1 MLQHDSLWINATLT
15 VISEP
20 GLPDKIEN
28 AVIGC
33 KDGRISHIS
42 TMGELTDVPEK
53 LAHQVQDAEGRCI
66 TPGLIDCHTHLVFG
80 GNRSGE
86 YEMRLQGHS
95 YEEIARS
102 GGGIM
107 STVQQTRESMEEQL
121 LEAAEQRLWHLIKDG
136 VTTAE
141 IKSGY
146 GLTLEDEAK
155 MLRVIRRLGEVSPVE
170 TLATFLGAH
179 ALPPEFVDNRSAY
192 IDRVCHDMLP
202 KLHEQGLVDAVD
214 AFCENIAFST
224 AEVEKVFATAAT
236 LNLPVK
242 LHAEQLSNSGGA
254 QLAAAY
260 NAMSADHLEYLDED
274 GVAAMATSGTVAVLL
289 PGAFYMLA
297 ETQKPPVKLLRQ
309 YGVPMAL
316 ATDANPGSSPV
327 LSARLMMVMGC
338 QAFGLTPDEALH
350 GVTINAAKALRL
362 QHSHGSLQLGK
373 VADLVV
379 WDAQQ
384 PAELAYWLGGNL
396 AKSVFKAGRQI
407 V

>member
-20 GLPDKIEN
+20 GLSNTVEN

-42 TMGELTDVPEK
+42 TMGELTDTPEN
-53 LAHQVQDAEGRCI
+53 LAQKVHDMDGRCI

-86 YEMRLQGHS
+86 YEMRLQGRS

-121 LEAAEQRLWHLIKDG
+121 FKDAEQRLWHLIKDG

-155 MLRVIRRLGEVSPVE
+155 MLRVIRRLGESSPVE
-170 TLATFLGAH
+170 TMATFLGAH
-179 ALPPEFVDNRSAY
+179 ALPAEFADNRSAY
-192 IDRVCHDMLP
+192 IHRVCNDMLP
-202 KLHEQGLVDAVD
+202 QLHQQGLVDAVD
-214 AFCENIAFST
+214 AFCENIAFSV
-224 AEVEKVFATAAT
+224 AEVEKVFAAAAA
-236 LNLPVK
+236 LKLPVK

-260 NAMSADHLEYLDED
+260 NAMSADHLEYLDEY
-274 GVAAMATSGTVAVLL
+274 GVAAMAASGTVAVLL

-338 QAFGLTPDEALH
+338 QAFGLTPDESLH

-379 WDAQQ
+379 WDVQQ

>member
-1 MLQHDSLWINATLT
+1 MLQHDCLWVNANLT
-15 VISEP
+15 IVSEP
-20 GLPDKIEN
+20 GLPETLKN

-33 KDGRISHIS
+33 KDGRISLIS

-53 LAHQVQDAEGRCI
+53 LAHKVEDAEGRCI

-86 YEMRLQGHS
+86 YEMRLQGRS

-121 LEAAEQRLWHLIKDG
+121 FEAAEQRLWHLIKDG

-179 ALPPEFVDNRSAY
+179 TLPREFVDNRSAY
-192 IDRVCHDMLP
+192 IDSVCHDMLP
-202 KLHEQGLVDAVD
+202 NLHEQGLVDAVD

-224 AEVEKVFATAAT
+224 AEVEKVFATAAK

-274 GVAAMATSGTVAVLL
+274 GVAAMAASGTVAVLL

-338 QAFGLTPDEALH
+338 QAFGLTPEEALH
-350 GVTINAAKALRL
+350 AVTINAAKALRL

-396 AKSVFKAGRQI
+396 ATSGFKAGGQI

>member
-20 GLPDKIEN
+20 GLPNTVEN

-42 TMGELTDVPEK
+42 TMGELTDTPEN
-53 LAHQVQDAEGRCI
+53 LAQKVHDIDGRCI

-86 YEMRLQGHS
+86 YEMRLQGRS

-121 LEAAEQRLWHLIKDG
+121 FKAAEQRLWHLIKDG

-155 MLRVIRRLGEVSPVE
+155 MLRVIRRLGESSAVE
-170 TLATFLGAH
+170 IMATFLGAH
-179 ALPPEFVDNRSAY
+179 ALPTEFVDNRSAY
-192 IDRVCHDMLP
+192 IHRVCNDMLP
-202 KLHEQGLVDAVD
+202 QLHQQGLVDAVD
-214 AFCENIAFST
+214 AFCENIAFSV
-224 AEVEKVFATAAT
+224 AEVERVFAAAAA
-236 LNLPVK
+236 LKLPVK

-260 NAMSADHLEYLDED
+260 NAMSADHLDYLDED
-274 GVAAMATSGTVAVLL
+274 GVAAMAASDTVAVLL

-309 YGVPMAL
+309 YRVPMAL

-338 QAFGLTPDEALH
+338 QAFDLTPDEALH

-373 VADLVV
+373 IADLVV
-379 WDAQQ
+379 WDVQQ

>member
-20 GLPDKIEN
+20 GLPNTVEN

-42 TMGELTDVPEK
+42 TIGELTDTPEN
-53 LAHQVQDAEGRCI
+53 LAQKVHDMDGRCI

-86 YEMRLQGHS
+86 HEMRLQGRS

-121 LEAAEQRLWHLIKDG
+121 FKAAEQRLWHLIKDG

-155 MLRVIRRLGEVSPVE
+155 MLRVIRRLGESSPIE
-170 TLATFLGAH
+170 TMATFLGAH
-179 ALPPEFVDNRSAY
+179 ALPAEFADNPSAY
-192 IDRVCHDMLP
+192 IHRVCNDMLP
-202 KLHEQGLVDAVD
+202 QLHQQGLVDAVD
-214 AFCENIAFST
+214 AFCENIAFSVT
-224 AEVEKVFATAAT
+224 EVEKVFATAAA
-236 LNLPVK
+236 LKLPVK
-242 LHAEQLSNSGGA
+242 IHAEQLSNSGGA
-254 QLAAAY
+254 KLAATY

-274 GVAAMATSGTVAVLL
+274 GVAAMAASGTVAVLL

-350 GVTINAAKALRL
+350 GVTINAATALRL

-379 WDAQQ
+379 WDIQQ

>member
-20 GLPDKIEN
+20 GFPNTVEN

-42 TMGELTDVPEK
+42 TMGELTDTPEN
-53 LAHQVQDAEGRCI
+53 LAQKVHDIDGRCI

-86 YEMRLQGHS
+86 YEMRLQGRS

-121 LEAAEQRLWHLIKDG
+121 FKAAEQRLWHLIKDG

-155 MLRVIRRLGEVSPVE
+155 MLRVIRRLGESSAVE
-170 TLATFLGAH
+170 IMATFLGAH
-179 ALPPEFVDNRSAY
+179 ALPTEFVDNRSAY
-192 IDRVCHDMLP
+192 IHRVCNDMLP
-202 KLHEQGLVDAVD
+202 QLHQQGLVDAVD
-214 AFCENIAFST
+214 AFCENIAFSV
-224 AEVEKVFATAAT
+224 AEVERVFAAAAA
-236 LNLPVK
+236 LKLPVK

-260 NAMSADHLEYLDED
+260 NAMSADHLDYLDED
-274 GVAAMATSGTVAVLL
+274 GVAAMAASDTVAVLL

-309 YGVPMAL
+309 YRVPMAL

-338 QAFGLTPDEALH
+338 QAFDLTPDEALH

-373 VADLVV
+373 IADLVV
-379 WDAQQ
+379 WDVQQ